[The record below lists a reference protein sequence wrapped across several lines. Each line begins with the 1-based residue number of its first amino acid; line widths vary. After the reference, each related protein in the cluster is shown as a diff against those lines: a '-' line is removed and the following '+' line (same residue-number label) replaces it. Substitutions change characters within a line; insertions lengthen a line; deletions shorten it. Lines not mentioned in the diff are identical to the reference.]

1 MNQYYP
7 KVFLLSLF
15 LIFLQV
21 LIFDRINLFGF
32 MNPSIYI
39 IVLIIHRYDL
49 DQFNY
54 IVVGF
59 LLGFIMDI
67 LSQSA
72 GSHSLSCVTI
82 SFLRPLINKFSL
94 GPNYEDFSSPFSD
107 GILISN
113 KVLYY
118 FLITIIHQIIL
129 NAYSYFNW
137 THTFVILKLTI
148 ANSIFTF
155 IVIVSVLNLFS
166 TKEW

>member
-54 IVVGF
+54 ILVGF
-59 LLGFIMDI
+59 LLGFIMDV

-118 FLITIIHQIIL
+118 FLMTVVHQIIL

-137 THTFVILKLTI
+137 THTFVILKLTV

-155 IVIVSVLNLFS
+155 ILIVSVLNLFS
-166 TKEW
+166 TKE

>member
-1 MNQYYP
+1 MNQYYV
-7 KVFLLSLF
+7 KVFLLSCF
-15 LIFLQV
+15 LIFLQL
-21 LIFDRINLFGF
+21 LIFNRINLFGF
-32 MNPSIYI
+32 VNPSIYI
-39 IVLIIHRYDL
+39 IVLVIHRYDL
-49 DQFNY
+49 DQFNF
-54 IVVGF
+54 IVIGF
-59 LLGFIMDI
+59 LLGFIMDV

-113 KVLYY
+113 KVLYC
-118 FLITIIHQIIL
+118 FLITMIHQIIL

>member
-113 KVLYY
+113 KVLYC

-129 NAYSYFNW
+129 NAFSYFNW

-166 TKEW
+166 TKE